1 MGVYG
6 VYLIK
11 LDRRFATWGVDD
23 DRGFDVASSGN
34 LRGLLWFGNQSYR
47 THFGEGGE
55 GVEGR
60 AEMNSLVLKCVAVLV
75 ASAAIFI
82 AGYQYAAAFYGEE
95 IANVKLQAAIVR
107 ANDGRKAYEKLVAAQ
122 NALDASRRD
131 AVRLSDDL
139 DRVQRAYQNR
149 ERRAS
154 ADACRVE
161 RAAIARCEGLL
172 RESTELLAEGS
183 ELLQGNAAVH
193 DARSTMSK

>member
-1 MGVYG
+1 MSV
-6 VYLIK
+6 
-11 LDRRFATWGVDD
+11 
-23 DRGFDVASSGN
+23 
-34 LRGLLWFGNQSYR
+34 Q
-47 THFGEGGE
+47 
-55 GVEGR
+55 
-60 AEMNSLVLKCVAVLV
+60 VLKGVAVLV
-75 ASAAIFI
+75 LSAAFFV
-82 AGYQYAAAFYGEE
+82 AGYQYAAALYGED
-95 IANVKLQAAIVR
+95 IANFKLEAAIVR

-131 AVRLSDDL
+131 AVRLSGDL

-183 ELLQGNAAVH
+183 GLLQRIAGVH
-193 DARSTMSK
+193 DARATLNK